1 MSSRDLPDLVL
12 TMHEVN
18 SQAWSKLSSY
28 YKAVLVK
35 KRARLESTA
44 TGRDE
49 REQLCWEIKTIKG
62 FLAHAEAAE
71 KNVAGAG

>member
-1 MSSRDLPDLVL
+1 MSRDLPDLVL
-12 TMHEVN
+12 TLHEVN
-18 SQAWSKLSSY
+18 TPAWTKLSAY

-62 FLAHAEAAE
+62 FLAHGEAAE